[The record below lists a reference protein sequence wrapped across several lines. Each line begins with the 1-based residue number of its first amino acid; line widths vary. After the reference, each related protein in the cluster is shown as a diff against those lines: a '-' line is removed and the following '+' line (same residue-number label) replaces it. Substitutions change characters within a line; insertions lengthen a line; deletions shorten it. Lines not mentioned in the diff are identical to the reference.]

1 MNKIICFRLLWVE
14 THLMMGVSFI
24 HALKCVA
31 ISPDLKIGEI
41 KNPGKQDRALA
52 QLNLNHQLGDHFNI

>member
-1 MNKIICFRLLWVE
+1 MNKIIYIRLLWVE
-14 THLMMGVSFI
+14 THLVFGVSFI

-31 ISPDLKIGEI
+31 ISPGLKVGEI

-52 QLNLNHQLGDHFNI
+52 QLNLNDQLSDHFNI

>member
-1 MNKIICFRLLWVE
+1 MNKIISIRLLWVE
-14 THLMMGVSFI
+14 THLMLGVSFI

-41 KNPGKQDRALA
+41 KNPGKQNRALA
-52 QLNLNHQLGDHFNI
+52 QLNFGDQLYDHLTI